1 MEFLI
6 RCGEGYPVPGISF
19 DEKGN
24 TGNVREGENITIEDS
39 TIPGDRSDKMTLDV
53 NANLVLKDGDSYT
66 NPKATIAIYDGDIM
80 TKESFVAQINEY
92 GWFDYILPE
101 GQTEWTVESYEEAME
116 SRNIDPWV
124 HAGTML
130 NAEIYT
136 SEITVDGTFNPKT
149 GQMEY
154 IITIDGRIY
163 TITELGI
170 EGEMIELWMQNKL
183 HKVKG
188 EDTKAEE
195 LKDPD
200 DPDDDPDN
208 PDDSGGGSSG
218 KGGEWSDYGAASV
231 SANVWSDK
239 YTVSVA
245 IPTSE
250 MVNGSVTAS
259 DMSWYYNIKKKSDA
273 KSYTID
279 GITIH
284 WEPYEYEVKVND
296 YEKNNSGDWVVIGYH
311 METRIAYRYSET
323 VSVTGTYTTHYFA
336 VDRAE
341 MNKLS
346 QEVGGTKKGGATV
359 SNPATGVLASV
370 GGPDLAGSI
379 SRSGGIVFDEG
390 RMNKGSFS
398 TYAETRG
405 GAIASAQSTIAAR
418 IKKASYVKNDELVI
432 KSNVLG
438 GQTKWDEEFKA
449 TPYEAP
455 SYLTNPSIGSVSSSG
470 SKMIPSNKANGTYA
484 SSASARYIQ
493 VPGFDG
499 RGDYSIGAGAPN
511 VFVWTPVVN
520 NSTVKSEAFVNQK
533 ITQESGITYL
543 QLDKKFT
550 ITIPRAGTHIS
561 SKGYG
566 SRNYN
571 SYQAVPGSA
580 SNWGKLKDVKL
591 PFDAYL
597 QPSNTLIKANT
608 WLSDLGLAT
617 TQESYSFLIPVWS
630 QEAKG
635 EIAVRVVAENIP
647 AYANGSSCLEG
658 FIQDGA
664 NLSYTR
670 YVAEKK
676 IPVEVIGKIYD
687 LRISATNDPWWP
699 GIIGKIGQY
708 ITASEFP
715 FGQSGQNQM
724 KQYKFAPKLG
734 YMVEFD
740 FKTKGVKTD
749 NVDASVQPKGFYFI
763 GKNGGT
769 AEEVDLYF
777 KTAINQYVKI
787 STTENNPD
795 ILVNLSNKFMQVTT
809 AELIDSRRIM
819 KEQVGV
825 LYTYAEN
832 VLIGKVSAMKIP
844 EKLRLCYNN
853 FAEYT
858 NKLYGKDETAISND
872 ANGGLSYST
881 GKYDKVTNGRDT
893 VIASVGHWYAAYRL
907 PSSTIAVPKGTTV
920 KQILANPNIAKKNG
934 YILIKFDL
942 IAKDG
947 NEDYLRYTGPESL
960 AGTYE
965 KDDDGNEQKWQDPET
980 GNPDPTSPNQTVE
993 LPNGNP
999 GVVPDGIVI
1008 LFETDLRAN
1017 DDYEVVGTH

>member
-1 MEFLI
+1 MLMEFHI
-6 RCGEGYPVPGISF
+6 RCGEDKSTSAISF

-24 TGNVREGENITIEDS
+24 TGNVREGDSIVIEDS

-53 NANLVLKDGDSYT
+53 KVNLVLKDGDSYT
-66 NPKATIAIYDGDIM
+66 NPKATIGVYDGDIQ
-80 TKESFVAQINEY
+80 TKESVVNLMNEREY
-92 GWFDYILPE
+92 FYYLLPE
-101 GQTEWTVESYEEAME
+101 GQTEWTIETYEKTME
-116 SRNIDPWV
+116 SNDRDPWFFV
-124 HAGTML
+124 GTVL
-130 NAEIYT
+130 YDDIFT
-136 SEITVDGTFNPKT
+136 SEITVESTFNPKT

-154 IITIDGRIY
+154 IFTADGKIF

-170 EGEMIELWMQNKL
+170 EGKMIELWNKL

-195 LKDPD
+195 LKDSD
-200 DPDDDPDN
+200 DSDDDPDT
-208 PDDSGGGSSG
+208 PDDSGGDSSG

-239 YTVSVA
+239 YDVSFA

-259 DMSWYYNIKKKSDA
+259 DMSWYYNIKKESDA
-273 KSYTID
+273 KTYTID

-284 WEPYEYEVKVND
+284 WEPYEYEVTIYDGEFNS
-296 YEKNNSGDWVVIGYH
+296 SGDWVITGSH
-311 METRIAYRYSET
+311 QETRIAYRYSDT
-323 VSVTGTYTTHYFA
+323 VSVTGTYTTHYFSVA
-336 VDRAE
+336 RAE

-346 QEVGGTKKGGATV
+346 QEVDGSMRGGATV
-359 SNPATGVLASV
+359 SNSATGVLASV

-379 SRSGGIVFDEG
+379 SRTGGIVFDEG

-398 TYAETRG
+398 TYAETRD
-405 GAIASAQSTIAAR
+405 GAIASAQSIIASR
-418 IKKASYVKNDELVI
+418 IKNASYVKNDELVI
-432 KSNVLG
+432 KSDVLG
-438 GQTKWDEEFKA
+438 GQTEWGEEFKD
-449 TPYEAP
+449 TPYQAP

-470 SKMIPSNKANGTYA
+470 SKMIPSNKANGNYG

-499 RGDYSIGAGAPN
+499 RGDYSIGAGAPS
-511 VFVWTPVVN
+511 VFVYTPVVN

-561 SKGYG
+561 AKGYG

-597 QPSNTLIKANT
+597 QPSNILIKANT
-608 WLSDLGLAT
+608 WLSDVGLAT
-617 TQESYSFLIPVWS
+617 TQESYTFLIPVWA

-635 EIAVRVVAENIP
+635 EIEVRVVAENT
-647 AYANGSSCLEG
+647 AVYSGSSCLETL
-658 FIQDGA
+658 IQDGA

-676 IPVEVIGKIYD
+676 IPIEVIGKIYD
-687 LRISATNDPWWP
+687 LRISSTNDPWWP
-699 GIIGKIGQY
+699 GIIGKIGKY
-708 ITASEFP
+708 ITSQEFP

-777 KTAINQYVKI
+777 KTSINQYIKI
-787 STTENNPD
+787 STTDNNPD

-809 AELIDSRRIM
+809 SELIDSRRIM
-819 KEQVGV
+819 KDQVGV

-832 VLIGKVSAMKIP
+832 VLIGKVSAMQIP

-853 FAEYT
+853 FAEYV

-920 KQILANPNIAKKNG
+920 KQILANPDIAKKNG
-934 YILIKFDL
+934 YILIKFD
-942 IAKDG
+942 IIGKDG
-947 NEDYLRYTGPESL
+947 DDDYLRYTGPESL

-965 KDDDGNEQKWQDPET
+965 KDEDGNEQKWQDPET
-980 GNPDPTSPNQTVE
+980 GKPDSNSPNQKVD

-999 GVVPDGIVI
+999 GVIPDGIVI